1 MCDVDVNEM
10 AAAAFAA
17 AAAAG
22 GQKSVEKSRGKGHK

>member
-17 AAAAG
+17 AAAG
-22 GQKSVEKSRGKGHK
+22 GQKSVEKSQGKGEK

>member
-22 GQKSVEKSRGKGHK
+22 GQKSVEKSRVKEEK